1 MKHMVIC
8 LFSLFSF
15 SALAQLPSNPWA
27 TQSPVQDRLNNSI
40 VTTRESE
47 AVRVRQG
54 IGDSPGERDQYK
66 IDRTQFTGE
75 ATTWGEAQGQEMI
88 APEVNTSNILLMT
101 NHLRKVGYQIPAEY
115 DDYIKEAPT
124 WYKEKYLSALQE
136 LNSATMDKD
145 PITGIAQNFRKFIEE
160 KTGVSLENFVNTSF
174 NVIEGK

>member
-1 MKHMVIC
+1 
-8 LFSLFSF
+8 
-15 SALAQLPSNPWA
+15 
-27 TQSPVQDRLNNSI
+27 
-40 VTTRESE
+40 
-47 AVRVRQG
+47 
-54 IGDSPGERDQYK
+54 
-66 IDRTQFTGE
+66 
-75 ATTWGEAQGQEMI
+75 MI

-160 KTGVSLENFVNTSF
+160 KTGLSLENFVNTSF

>member
-1 MKHMVIC
+1 MKYIIIF
-8 LFSLFSF
+8 LLSLFSVPVM
-15 SALAQLPSNPWA
+15 AQLPSNPW
-27 TQSPVQDRLNNSI
+27 TTRSPVQDRLNNSI

-54 IGDSPGERDQYK
+54 IGDSPGERDHYK

-75 ATTWGEAQGQEMI
+75 ATTWGEAYGQEMI

-115 DDYIKEAPT
+115 DDYIKQAPG
-124 WYKEKYLSALQE
+124 WYKEKYMAALQE
-136 LNSATMDKD
+136 LSSSSLEKD
-145 PITGIAQNFRKFIEE
+145 PVTGIANNFKKIIEE
-160 KTGVSLENFVNTSF
+160 KTGLSLENFVNTSF